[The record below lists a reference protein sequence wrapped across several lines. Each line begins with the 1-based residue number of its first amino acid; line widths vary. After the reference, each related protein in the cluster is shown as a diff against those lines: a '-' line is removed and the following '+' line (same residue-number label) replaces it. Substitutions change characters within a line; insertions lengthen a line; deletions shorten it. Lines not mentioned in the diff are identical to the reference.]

1 MVIVIDEFADL
12 MMTAKEEV
20 ETAVVRIA
28 QKARAAGIHL
38 IIGTQR
44 PSVNVIT
51 GLIKANIP
59 SRIAFTVMSGMDSRI
74 ILDTIG
80 AEKLCGRGD
89 MLYAP
94 VGAPKPARVQGAF
107 VSDDEVEAVVEYVKS
122 NNHPVMYDQD
132 FESSIDNAMASI
144 GNNGDGI
151 PISGGSMSGGSGDED
166 SKFWDA
172 VELAIDAGK
181 ISTSLLQRRIEVGY
195 GRAAKII
202 DRMEEMGF
210 VSAPDGN
217 KPRKILITREEYE
230 EKRMGGE

>member
-1 MVIVIDEFADL
+1 
-12 MMTAKEEV
+12 
-20 ETAVVRIA
+20 
-28 QKARAAGIHL
+28 
-38 IIGTQR
+38 
-44 PSVNVIT
+44 
-51 GLIKANIP
+51 
-59 SRIAFTVMSGMDSRI
+59 
-74 ILDTIG
+74 
-80 AEKLCGRGD
+80 
-89 MLYAP
+89 
-94 VGAPKPARVQGAF
+94 
-107 VSDDEVEAVVEYVKS
+107 
-122 NNHPVMYDQD
+122 MYDQE
-132 FESSIDNAMASI
+132 FESSIDNAAAGI

-151 PISGGSMSGGSGDED
+151 AISGGSGSSGSSGDED

-230 EKRMGGE
+230 EKKMMSADEQ